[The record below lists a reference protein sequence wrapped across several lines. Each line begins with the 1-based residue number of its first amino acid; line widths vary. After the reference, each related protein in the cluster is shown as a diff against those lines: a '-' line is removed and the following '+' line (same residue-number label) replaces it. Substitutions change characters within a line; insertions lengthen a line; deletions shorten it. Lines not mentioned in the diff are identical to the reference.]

1 LYKQEADIMA
11 SVLERKRIFI
21 VEDDV
26 SNMAVYSVALS
37 SHGASVIQDPWNSS
51 TIELIK
57 RTMPVDVILLDL
69 MLRRGVSGY
78 DIFDEIKAD
87 PELAKIPVVAV
98 SASDPEIEIPRAK
111 SKGFAG
117 FIGKPISL
125 LNFPVQVAA
134 CIKGEELWLT
144 Y

>member
-1 LYKQEADIMA
+1 
-11 SVLERKRIFI
+11 
-21 VEDDV
+21 
-26 SNMAVYSVALS
+26 MAVYSVMLNNN
-37 SHGASVIQDPWNSS
+37 GATVIQDHWNSS
-51 TIELIK
+51 TIALIK
-57 RTMPVDVILLDL
+57 RTLPIDIILLDL

-78 DIFDEIKAD
+78 DIFDAIRAD
-87 PELAKIPVVAV
+87 PELASIPVVAV

-125 LNFPVQVAA
+125 RDFPTQVAA
-134 CIKGEELWLT
+134 CINGEHLWLA

>member
-1 LYKQEADIMA
+1 MA
-11 SVLERKRIFI
+11 KVLECRRIFI

-37 SHGASVIQDPWNSS
+37 SNGASVIQDPWNAN
-51 TIELIK
+51 TIDLIK
-57 RTMPVDVILLDL
+57 RTMPVDIILLDL

-78 DIFDEIKAD
+78 DIFDAIKAD
-87 PELAKIPVVAV
+87 PEIADIPVVAV
-98 SASDPEIEIPRAK
+98 SASDPEIEFPRAQN
-111 SKGFAG
+111 KGFTG

-125 LNFPVQVAA
+125 LNFPIQVAA
-134 CIKGEELWLT
+134 CINGEHLWLA

>member
-1 LYKQEADIMA
+1 MA
-11 SVLERKRIFI
+11 RVLEQKRIFI
-21 VEDDV
+21 VEDDI

-37 SHGASVIQDPWNSS
+37 SNGASVIQDAWNSS
-51 TIELIK
+51 TIELLR
-57 RTMPVDVILLDL
+57 RTLPVDIILLDL

-87 PELAKIPVVAV
+87 PELAKIPVIAV

-111 SKGFAG
+111 SKGFVG

-125 LNFPVQVAA
+125 LNFPLQVAA
-134 CIKGEELWLT
+134 CIKGEQLWLT
-144 Y
+144 TY

>member
-1 LYKQEADIMA
+1 MGNA
-11 SVLERKRIFI
+11 LEHKRIFI

-26 SNMAVYSVALS
+26 SNMAVYAVALS
-37 SHGASVIQDPWNSS
+37 NHGAAVIQDPWNAS

-57 RTMPVDVILLDL
+57 RTLPVDIILLDL

-78 DIFDEIKAD
+78 DIFDALKAD
-87 PELAKIPVVAV
+87 PELSKIPVVAV
-98 SASDPEIEIPRAK
+98 SASDPEIEIPRAQ
-111 SKGFAG
+111 SKGFDG

-125 LNFPVQVAA
+125 LKFPEQVAA
-134 CIKGEELWLT
+134 CLNGEHLWLA